1 MYFLIQYL
9 PNTLHRK
16 LRLNQLQE
24 NVNAQ
29 SPSLCHPGPQPGDT
43 EFSTQDM
50 AASAGAVAHA
60 MAVAVHGCPGAIKAL
75 FT

>member
-1 MYFLIQYL
+1 MYFLIQHL

-29 SPSLCHPGPQPGDT
+29 SPSLCHPGPWPGDT
-43 EFSTQDM
+43 EFSTQDT
-50 AASAGAVAHA
+50 AASAGAG
-60 MAVAVHGCPGAIKAL
+60 AVHGCPGAIKAL